1 MRASIFAGLWLVHVC
16 LCTLKGRPVETRQKV
31 ARLREHNNNNLK
43 HKLPVERKP
52 PEPEP
57 EPEPESTAATT
68 ETRTNVKI
76 RKLCSPDMLS
86 NSRTAPR
93 FCVRINI
100 NSANVTP
107 RRALVRKL
115 ENFTG
120 VRRYRSVKCLVVLRK
135 CVVSERPF
143 YFRPMIC
150 ANCAIASC
158 WLQSLSVLQ
167 EHVLQIFE
175 RPTSTG
181 ATNRQNLHEKF
192 LAVRQEI

>member
-1 MRASIFAGLWLVHVC
+1 MCASIFAGLWLVHVC

-43 HKLPVERKP
+43 YKLPVERKP
-52 PEPEP
+52 PEP

-86 NSRTAPR
+86 DSRTAPR
-93 FCVRINI
+93 FCVRINKVNI

-120 VRRYRSVKCLVVLRK
+120 IRRYRPVKCLVVLRK

-143 YFRPMIC
+143 YFRPIDLRKLRNRFVLTTEFIC
-150 ANCAIASC
+150 TTRACASDMRKTDFN
-158 WLQSLSVLQ
+158 WSYQSSKPAWKV
-167 EHVLQIFE
+167 
-175 RPTSTG
+175 SSG
-181 ATNRQNLHEKF
+181 
-192 LAVRQEI
+192 